1 MKRRDWLTAV
11 GAGLVPLIGC
21 GRDTS
26 TETAGV
32 AVEPLAKFP
41 GKVPMRVV
49 NDSPPC
55 LETPWKY
62 YRDDFTPN
70 DAFYVRWH
78 LRALPTEVDPETW
91 RLNLDGHVERPTEW
105 SLKQLKTFEQV
116 TIAAVNQC
124 SGNSRSFSSPRVP
137 GAQWK
142 NGGLGNARWTGVRLK
157 DLLDKAG
164 VKKGAVEVEFD
175 GLDKGPL
182 ESVPDFVKAL
192 SIDRAREPEILIA
205 TEMNG
210 EPLPML
216 NGFPARLVV
225 PGYYAT
231 YWVKALDRITVLD
244 HACESYWMT
253 KAYKIPDNP
262 TASETSDNLAK
273 KTLPIQKLNVRSFLV
288 SPEPNS
294 RIAVS
299 RPCTLDGIAFDGGVG
314 IKKVEL
320 SFDDGK
326 SWRDARLGED
336 HGNYSFRR
344 WKFDWTP
351 QARGSQ
357 SLLVRATNLEGKTQS
372 DKPIWNRGGFM
383 RNVIERCDLYII

>member
-1 MKRRDWLTAV
+1 MRRREWLSAM
-11 GAGLVPLIGC
+11 GAGFLPLIGC
-21 GRDTS
+21 RGRDVPES
-26 TETAGV
+26 AIDEI
-32 AVEPLAKFP
+32 EPLAKFP

-70 DAFYVRWH
+70 NAFYVRWH
-78 LRALPTEVDPETW
+78 LRALPTSIDANAW
-91 RLNLDGHVERPTEW
+91 RLRIDGEVERPTEW
-105 SLKQLKTFEQV
+105 SLKQLKGLEQT

-124 SGNSRSFSSPRVP
+124 SGNSRGFHSPRVP

-157 DLLDKAG
+157 DLLDRAG
-164 VKKGAVEVEFD
+164 VKKKAVEVEFD

-192 SIDRAREPEILIA
+192 TIDQARSPEILVA

-210 EPLPML
+210 EPLPLL

-225 PGYYAT
+225 PGHYAT
-231 YWVKALDRITVLD
+231 YWVKALRRITVLD
-244 HACESYWMT
+244 HASESYWMT

-262 TASETSDNLAK
+262 DAAETKDNLAK
-273 KTLPIQKLNVRSFLV
+273 KTRPIHRMNVRSFLV
-288 SPEPNS
+288 SPEPHS
-294 RIAVS
+294 RLAVS
-299 RPCTLDGIAFDGGVG
+299 RPCTLDGIAFDGGSG
-314 IKKVEL
+314 IRKVEL
-320 SFDDGK
+320 SFDGGG
-326 SWRDARLGED
+326 SWSLARLGED
-336 HGNYSFRR
+336 HGGYSFRR

-351 QARGSQ
+351 EKRGKQ
-357 SLLVRATNLEGKTQS
+357 TVLVRASNREGRTQPE
-372 DKPIWNRGGFM
+372 KPTWNRGGFM
-383 RNVIERCDLYII
+383 RNAIEHCDLYII